1 MINEGASTSLNDIC
15 YEQIKDN
22 FYYGKFGEFKIVID
36 KNTGCFNATKL
47 CMDGGKE
54 FRFWSRLDRAKEL
67 IAFFAQNSDKSR
79 RADLHGGFYE
89 IKADNKDVLNK
100 QITGQYVQKEFI
112 LDIAS
117 WISPAFYFKC
127 SKIVNYF
134 FIELYK
140 KDLELKTR
148 QINEKNKQI
157 DQQNKQLEEQKQRI
171 EEAEER
177 ALTLQQFAISN
188 SQLEQ
193 TQVIYIATSQSYAK
207 QNRFKVGGVQ
217 AEKYLKSRLA
227 TYNSCRAVGD
237 MFGYTA
243 IFNVIE
249 ERLKCLL
256 KRFRDKE
263 SKEMYVMYYPDLE
276 YIVSYLCDHLS
287 DEVHE
292 INKKLEQFILN
303 ILNKKG
309 SQAVVPKF
317 IETWMKTE
325 QEEVE
330 EREIVVLKDGEVEKL
345 REMLITLLNKLP
357 VSQTEITKKELFDK
371 LKVHKN
377 RTDKLSVVKEVIAK
391 HRPSLVVRERKER
404 KAKEAVRKYPK

>member
-1 MINEGASTSLNDIC
+1 MINEGASTSKMSLNDIC
-15 YEQIKDN
+15 YEQIKGN
-22 FYYGKFGEFKIVID
+22 FYYGKFGDFKLVID

-47 CMDGGKE
+47 CQLSDNKKQ
-54 FRFWSRLDRAKEL
+54 FSDWKKLVRSQEL
-67 IAFFAQNSDKSR
+67 LNYYNIKSCPENSLGS
-79 RADLHGGFYE
+79 FYE
-89 IKADNKDVLNK
+89 VKLQNNDKINK
-100 QITGQYVQKEFI
+100 QISGQYVQKELI

-117 WISPAFYFKC
+117 WISVEFYDKC

-140 KDLELKTR
+140 KDLELKNR
-148 QINEKNKQI
+148 QLEEK
-157 DQQNKQLEEQKQRI
+157 DKQLEEQKQRI

-177 ALTLQQFAISN
+177 ALTLQQFAVSN
-188 SQLEQ
+188 SHLEQ
-193 TQVIYIATSQSYAK
+193 TQIIYIATSQSYAK

-217 AEKYLKSRLA
+217 AEKYLKNRLA

-249 ERLKCLL
+249 YRQIEERLKCLL

-263 SKEMYVMYYPDLE
+263 SKEMYIVYYPDLE

-292 INKKLEQFILN
+292 VNKKLEQFILN

-317 IETWMKTE
+317 IETWMKAE

-330 EREIVVLKDGEVEKL
+330 EDVVVLKDGEVEKL
-345 REMLITLLNKLP
+345 REMLVTLLNKLP

-377 RTDKLSVVKEVIAK
+377 RTDKLPLVKEVIAQ
-391 HRPSLVVRERKER
+391 HRPNLVVRERKER
-404 KAKEAVRKYPK
+404 KAKEAVGKYPK